1 MARPR
6 KTPAPMWE
14 QVGESDV
21 YPGPNLIIWRH
32 SQTGEQ
38 RSRPVGIHP
47 DAPTDEPMTMAAAE
61 QQEEDFEETATDR
74 VATMLELAS
83 DAERAELKIYRVA
96 QGQLEWCANY
106 TPEQFEDSNFETL
119 RQQFGPGE
127 YELRLY
133 ASTPDSRKFA
143 VRRKTRITIAKQS
156 GPDDKAAA
164 LPNGLSQIL
173 GTIAQGQAQ
182 MLDAL
187 VQMKQQP
194 QRDPM
199 EEMTKMLSMMTM
211 MRQAMGIDNNTSK
224 SSIGEIVGAIKELRM
239 ASEEINPETEKDSL
253 LSSLPQVLDLVKTG
267 IQAQQQPT
275 IIPGT
280 LPGVQLPPDIAAAPP
295 IQTQPEEPQQMQNDD
310 PRNLRGL
317 LSQLLAIR
325 GQPQDVEKAALFIF
339 SDMPDDIVEIMFSK
353 IWWLALCAA
362 APEVKPHRDWLE
374 LVRAEAMPMFEVEE
388 DDEQSE
394 IDEQPEK

>member
-6 KTPAPMWE
+6 KTPAPAAPVWQ
-14 QVGESDV
+14 QVGESHTID
-21 YPGPNLIIWRH
+21 GPDLVLWQH
-32 SQTGEQ
+32 SETGET
-38 RSRPVGIHP
+38 RARPAGVHP
-47 DAPTDEPMTMAAAE
+47 DQPVLSAVTEAVQPDEE
-61 QQEEDFEETATDR
+61 FEETATDR
-74 VATMLELAS
+74 LATMLELAS
-83 DAERAELKIYRVA
+83 DAERAELKVYRVA

-143 VRRKTRITIAKQS
+143 VRRKTRITIAKQQ
-156 GPDDKAAA
+156 GAAEQTTG
-164 LPNGLSQIL
+164 LPAGLSQVL

-194 QRDPM
+194 QKDPM

-211 MRQAMGIDNNTSK
+211 MRQAMGIDNSSK

-267 IQAQQQPT
+267 IQAQQQPA

-280 LPGVQLPPDIAAAPP
+280 LPGVQLPADIAAAPSV
-295 IQTQPEEPQQMQNDD
+295 QMQPQENEQMQNDD

-325 GQPQDVEKAALFIF
+325 GQPGDIEKAALFIF
-339 SDMPDDIVEIMFSK
+339 SDMPDDIVEIMFSRV
-353 IWWLALCAA
+353 WWLALCTA
-362 APEVKPHRDWLE
+362 APEVKPHKAWLE
-374 LVRAEAMPMFEVEE
+374 QVRAEAMPMFELE
-388 DDEQSE
+388 DDEQPE
-394 IDEQPEK
+394 IDEQTEK

>member
-1 MARPR
+1 MTRPR

-14 QVGESDV
+14 QIGESNVLDA
-21 YPGPNLIIWRH
+21 PDLILWRH
-32 SQTGEQ
+32 SQTGET
-38 RSRPVGIHP
+38 RSRPAGMHP
-47 DAPTDEPMTMAAAE
+47 DEQYITEAIAAAVP
-61 QQEEDFEETATDR
+61 EEEFEETATDR
-74 VATMLELAS
+74 LATMLELAS
-83 DAERAELKIYRVA
+83 DADRAELKVYRVA

-143 VRRKTRITIAKQS
+143 VRRKTRITIAKQQ
-156 GPDDKAAA
+156 GAAEQPTG
-164 LPNGLSQIL
+164 LPAGLSQVL
-173 GTIAQGQAQ
+173 GTIAQGQQQ

-194 QRDPM
+194 QKDPM

-211 MRQAMGIDNNTSK
+211 MRQAMGIDNSSK

-267 IQAQQQPT
+267 IQAQQQP
-275 IIPGT
+275 IVVPGT

-295 IQTQPEEPQQMQNDD
+295 VQTQPQEPQQMTNDD
-310 PRNLRGL
+310 PRNQRGL
-317 LSQLLAIR
+317 LTQLLAIR

-339 SDMPDDIVEIMFSK
+339 AEMPDDIVEIMFSK

-362 APEVKPHRDWLE
+362 APEVKAHRDWLE
-374 LVRAEAMPMFEVEE
+374 LVRAEAMPMLEVEE
-388 DDEQSE
+388 DDDQAE
-394 IDEQPEK
+394 IDEQAEK